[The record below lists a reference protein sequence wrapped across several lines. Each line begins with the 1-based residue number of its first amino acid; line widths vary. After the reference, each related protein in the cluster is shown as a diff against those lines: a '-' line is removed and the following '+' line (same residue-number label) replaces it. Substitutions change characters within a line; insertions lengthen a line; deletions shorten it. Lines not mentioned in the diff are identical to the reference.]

1 MSIAILTTYL
11 SSKQH
16 PQAGDP
22 DLKGMAQD
30 GRVQQN
36 SLDYIKGWYDS
47 VKALGIEGRVFYDN
61 LDKEFVEKY
70 TTLNIKFIKVEISDY
85 SYNDWRYFCFRNY
98 LEENKFDQVFLTD
111 ASDVTVVKNPAALFD
126 EFPQT
131 NYFLCKDSIKLHQF
145 PYLNGHKQLG
155 FDNYILFFINQFEW
169 DLINNGVIGAKYD
182 DMMLFLNTICRLRIQ
197 MGNPGF
203 NADIWTANYIF
214 RNLLS
219 EKSLLIGE
227 PVTSRFKQYEIN
239 RRDVFFIHK

>member
-1 MSIAILTTYL
+1 MSLVILTSYF
-11 SSKQH
+11 SKKSH

-61 LDKEFVEKY
+61 LDESLVKQW
-70 TTLNIKFIKVEISDY
+70 TTPSIKFIKVETSDY
-85 SYNDWRYFCFRNY
+85 SYNDWRFFCYRNY
-98 LEENKFDQVFLTD
+98 LEENKFDQVFHTD
-111 ASDVTVVKNPAALFD
+111 ASDVTVVKNPAVLFE

-145 PYLNGHKQLG
+145 PYLQGHKQLG
-155 FDNYILFFINQFEW
+155 FENYILFFINQFEW
-169 DLINNGVIGAKYD
+169 DLINNGVIGAKYE

-227 PVTSRFKQYEIN
+227 PVTSRFKHYEIN